1 MDATESAWWKRDDEA
16 GKVSVRSRDLVSQR
30 VAGRK
35 SRELIIGKRLEV
47 DIKLTTRPAEYD
59 RGMKEGQFGK
69 GQELCQGDR

>member
-1 MDATESAWWKRDDEA
+1 M
-16 GKVSVRSRDLVSQR
+16 RSRDSVIQG

-59 RGMKEGQFGK
+59 FDRGMMEGQTVG
-69 GQELCQGDR
+69 ERTRILSRR